1 MLLFRLSFA
10 AGLIAVTVVIQ
21 ALFMSVGI
29 NTFKRIEKRRHGAM
43 PREPAITTVIWI
55 LFLLIPI
62 ILGVTL
68 WGTFYYVSGAL
79 PSFDEAFYFSTV
91 TFTTVGYGDI
101 VLDRE
106 WRELGA
112 FEAVN
117 GWIIFG
123 WAVALIMAV
132 VQRLY
137 FPHPPDG
144 DTLGRPIST
153 DTPPTA
159 TTSMM
164 SEGKAKGQGD

>member
-1 MLLFRLSFA
+1 MLLFRFSLA
-10 AGLIAVTVVIQ
+10 AGLIAATVVIQ

-43 PREPAITTVIWI
+43 PRERAISTVIWI

-79 PSFDEAFYFSTV
+79 PSFEEAFYFSTV

-101 VLDRE
+101 
-106 WRELGA
+106 
-112 FEAVN
+112 
-117 GWIIFG
+117 
-123 WAVALIMAV
+123 
-132 VQRLY
+132 
-137 FPHPPDG
+137 DG
-144 DTLGRPIST
+144 DTLV
-153 DTPPTA
+153 PPTA